1 VEKRGSDAADSHGS
15 VTRREHKVFERVPPI
30 PAAGRVSAP
39 AVPARQTAPPAPTH
53 PILKLQRSIGNR
65 AVGRLLQS
73 RASQAPLRVHPPG
86 DSYEREADRVSD
98 AVVQGNGGGRLAALS
113 SVRSVQRDDVPAP
126 ASAPDPGRLPPDAT
140 ALPSDT
146 SPSTAD
152 KLKTA
157 AQKTSDALRQTKA
170 GKQLEDEAA
179 QLGKRFVA
187 TLEGKV
193 IATAVAG
200 GVLAGLI
207 ATDSELPVQLPEIP
221 LDWIAPGLK
230 GKLTYEGKVRSPSKV
245 FLTLTFA
252 PGGGAKKPA
261 QSDSD
266 KFRAETAR
274 MAAEQERFRQ
284 GLKYVPGSPQDQDRK
299 TEREALEHWAAA
311 RLGLEKPLPP
321 PWAVGQDA
329 FARDAWK
336 ETWDNYFK
344 ARRPTLLPAPS
355 STEPSEAK
363 PTTSPVMRKETGE
376 YEQAVPRSVE
386 EVLRSPAPG
395 LEPDTRARME
405 ASLGRDFSGVR
416 VHTGPAA
423 AQSAEGIHARAYT
436 VGRDIVFGASQYAPA
451 TSEGTRLL
459 AHELTHVVQQ
469 SAADTPP
476 QSAAA
481 ASSPRF
487 AQPPGTPLETE
498 ADVAADRAAAGG
510 RVGAISAAPFGAV
523 QRKPG
528 AKAQLP
534 PDAAVHASLH
544 FLLFVPLDKKAAF
557 HAGSGELQLVAM
569 TVRAL
574 LDNDYKPG
582 MEVQVLDALRNLP
595 DGFRITPNDQAG
607 EQKGGEVINPTQWSV
622 PVSLG
627 LLNILNSMGH
637 PAKLSKEKVELLELG
652 QAGSKAFLQVQKLGL
667 PAWYSENLFLN
678 SMAMHA
684 GLLRQ
689 FAAAIKPQPAGAAPP
704 DTSAIVQQMFEA
716 LKPAALVLEA
726 IRTDGDLIDH
736 PGYREL
742 WPPPKAAPGATA
754 PPVMASVGQEPKSK
768 AGIQF
773 LTYVG
778 TQPDLRDNILGQD
791 PDEARKDRRQILD
804 RFARAL
810 GTNLFTPAVAG
821 SGDQMLADEPP
832 ASNTP
837 AYPSTLTVYP
847 TIEPP
852 IFDASIKAE
861 YAFELH
867 IQFPDIFAAFQTQH
881 YLFKLYPVP
890 KDKVVGAANKPAVDL
905 DPRKGQTFSNFDR
918 LKGRLAQDSDYNA
931 EDLHRAIHDFEQLTG
946 APGVG
951 LDTIGLNG
959 LMRYVGSTLKTLIEL
974 FTDPRSLKRL
984 RFEKEGLYIV
994 AAFAKPVSGSRA
1006 EIVRLPTAAYLPVF
1020 ARDPRVIAESRV
1032 QQALEAQSTAQDRI
1046 VEIVAKLAD
1055 KNVPHRDELLKEL
1068 SELQAQTGGVQQ
1080 LLTFQRKSLQERKTD
1095 KKNPPSAK
1103 EIEQIDARIKAID
1116 RILEVRADRGLDV
1129 GTERLM
1135 AVLVSDNG
1143 QIINLMLE
1151 VVNRTKAGETEQT
1164 WFVADATTP
1173 SGHQGKGTGKD
1184 RLEAI
1189 RLGVKQLLE
1198 KGSYGRGQVSVTVDK
1213 VVLNF
1218 RVAADSAAQ
1227 MNEALANMALL
1238 LSIAAVAAAPFTA
1251 GASLSLLIP
1260 AGVIGAIPS
1269 AYRLAERSSE
1279 HTLRFDMEAA
1289 MDVVN
1294 IVGAVVGLGAE
1305 TQLAARSLWMGRA
1318 LLVAGVGAAGTGMV
1332 LMGAQLMEQIEA
1344 LQDLP
1349 AGMRAAQ
1356 LTQILGNAMLQA
1368 GIMLGGALMAKSRV
1382 GETMRSVEERESS
1395 FAKWRD
1401 ESLDKPTREELDKH
1415 PAAKASYAEMSEV
1428 VRNLLTLC
1436 GSFCAQ
1442 IDPPP
1447 TKAQVKRIENLVD
1460 KLGSASDQRWLKG
1473 YLHENRGK
1481 AMNKALERLEKV
1493 PADKLSKVLRGM
1505 VTDPSIVVLMAFS
1518 EEFRTPAIKKA
1529 AEALMNKGTLPV
1541 EQIGGILD
1549 KVRRQ
1554 RGGNP
1559 ERMLRYLDKIGDHKP
1574 TGYEAVLRD
1583 LEIGGS
1589 LHKGAEWVLRF
1600 LCDSAGDLIAKVSKF
1615 EEEAEPGGR
1624 RWDFVIDGQRF
1635 QLKSWSRFYEDTFL
1649 RQMLEDYRQTGEFQT
1664 GVVKWV
1670 FDDTTG
1676 LGGKSDIIGIMGES
1690 LDRAAGTVDGYSR
1703 TRVERII
1710 RRLPEIVSVGLR

>member
-1 VEKRGSDAADSHGS
+1 
-15 VTRREHKVFERVPPI
+15 VFERVAPI
-30 PAAGRVSAP
+30 PATLRVAAPPAP
-39 AVPARQTAPPAPTH
+39 ARRTAPPAPTH
-53 PILKLQRSIGNR
+53 PILKLQRSIGNK
-65 AVGRLLQS
+65 AVGRLLKS
-73 RASQAPLRVHPPG
+73 RASQAQLRVHPPG
-86 DSYEREADRVSD
+86 DAYEREADRVSD
-98 AVVQGNGGGRLAALS
+98 AVVQGNAGGLLSALS
-113 SVRSVQRDDVPAP
+113 STRSIQRDDAPAP
-126 ASAPDPGRLPPDAT
+126 ASAPEPGRLPPDAT

-157 AQKTSDALRQTKA
+157 PQKTSDALRQTKA

-179 QLGKRFVA
+179 QLGKNFVS

-200 GVLAGLI
+200 GVLTSLI
-207 ATDSELPVQLPEIP
+207 AADSELPVQLPEIP

-230 GKLTYEGKVRSPSKV
+230 GKLTYEGKVRTPSKV
-245 FLTLTFA
+245 FLTLTFT
-252 PGGGAKKPA
+252 PGRGAKKPA

-274 MAAEQERFRQ
+274 LTAEQERFRQ
-284 GLKYVPGSPQDQDRK
+284 GLKYVPGSRQDQDSR

-311 RLGLEKPLPP
+311 RLGIEKPLPQ
-321 PWAVGQDA
+321 PWTIRQDT

-344 ARRPTLLPAPS
+344 ARRPTLFTAPS
-355 STEPSEAK
+355 STEPSEVK
-363 PTTSPVMRKETGE
+363 PTTSPVMRKETAE
-376 YEQAVPRSVE
+376 YESAVPQSVE
-386 EVLRSPAPG
+386 DVLRSPAPG
-395 LEPDTRARME
+395 LDPGTRTRME
-405 ASLGRDFSGVR
+405 GSLGRDFSGVR
-416 VHTGPAA
+416 IHTGPAA

-436 VGRDIVFGASQYAPA
+436 VGRNIVFGASQYAPS

-469 SAADTPP
+469 SAADTPS

-481 ASSPRF
+481 GSSPRF
-487 AQPPGTPLETE
+487 AQPPGTPLETQ
-498 ADVAADRAAAGG
+498 ADLAADRVAAGG
-510 RVGAISAAPFGAV
+510 RIGAISAAPFGVV

-528 AKAQLP
+528 PKAGLP
-534 PDAAVHASLH
+534 PDASVHASLH

-557 HAGSGELQLVAM
+557 HAGSGEQQLVAM
-569 TVRAL
+569 AVRAL

-582 MEVQVLDALRNLP
+582 MEIQVRDALKNLP
-595 DGFRITPNDQAG
+595 DGFRITPADQAG
-607 EQKGGEVINPTQWSV
+607 EQKGGEIIKPTQWSV
-622 PVSLG
+622 PISLG

-652 QAGSKAFLQVQKLGL
+652 QAGSQAFPQVQKLGL
-667 PAWYSENLFLN
+667 PAWYSEMLFLN

-684 GLLRQ
+684 SLLRQ
-689 FAAAIKPQPAGAAPP
+689 FAAATKPQPAGAPPP
-704 DTSAIVQQMFEA
+704 DTAAIVQQMFDA
-716 LKPAALVLEA
+716 LKPAAMVLEA
-726 IRTDGDLIDH
+726 IRTDGALIDH

-742 WPPPKAAPGATA
+742 WPPPKATAGATA
-754 PPVMASVGQEPKSK
+754 PPVMANVGQEPKSK

-778 TQPDLRDNILGQD
+778 TQPELRDNILGQD
-791 PDEARKDRRQILD
+791 PDEARKDRKEILD

-821 SGDQMLADEPP
+821 SGDQQLADEPP
-832 ASNTP
+832 ESNTP

-847 TIEPP
+847 AVEPP
-852 IFDASIKAE
+852 LFDASIKAE
-861 YAFELH
+861 YAFELY

-890 KDKVVGAANKPAVDL
+890 KDKVVGAANKPDDAL
-905 DPRKGQTFSNFDR
+905 DPRKGQTFGNFDR

-931 EDLHRAIHDFEQLTG
+931 EDLHRSIHDVESLTG

-951 LDTIGLNG
+951 LDGIGLNG
-959 LMRYVGSTLKTLIEL
+959 LMRYVGSTLRTLIEL

-994 AAFAKPVSGSRA
+994 AAFAKPASGGRA

-1020 ARDPRVIAESRV
+1020 ARDPRVMAESRV
-1032 QQALEAQSTAQDRI
+1032 QQALEAQTTAQDRI

-1055 KNVPHRDELLKEL
+1055 KDVPHRDELLQEL
-1068 SELQAQTGGVQQ
+1068 SDLQAQTGGVQQ
-1080 LLTFQRKSLQERKTD
+1080 LLKFQRKSLEERKTN
-1095 KKNPPSAK
+1095 KTSPPSAK
-1103 EIEQIDARIKAID
+1103 EIEQINARIKAID
-1116 RILEVRADRGLDV
+1116 TILEVRSDSGLDV

-1135 AVLVSDNG
+1135 AVLVSDSG
-1143 QIINLMLE
+1143 QIINLLLE
-1151 VVNRTKAGETEQT
+1151 AVNKTKAGETEQT
-1164 WFVADATTP
+1164 WFVADSTTP
-1173 SGHQGKGTGKD
+1173 HGHQSSGTGKN
-1184 RLEAI
+1184 RVEAI
-1189 RLGVKQLLE
+1189 RKGVKNLLE

-1213 VVLNF
+1213 AVLTF

-1227 MNEALANMALL
+1227 MNEALANVSLL
-1238 LSIAAVAAAPFTA
+1238 LSIAAVAAAPFTG

-1269 AYRLAERSSE
+1269 VYRLAERSSE
-1279 HTLRFDMEAA
+1279 HTLRFDMESA

-1305 TQLAARSLWMGRA
+1305 TQLASRSLWIGRA
-1318 LLVAGVGAAGTGMV
+1318 LLVSGVGAAGTGMV
-1332 LMGAQLMEQIEA
+1332 LMGAQLMEQIQA
-1344 LQDLP
+1344 LEDLP

-1382 GETMRSVEERESS
+1382 GETMRTVEESESS
-1395 FAKWRD
+1395 FARWRD
-1401 ESLDKPTREELDKH
+1401 ESLDQPTQEELEKH
-1415 PAAKASYAEMSEV
+1415 PAAKAAYAEMSDV

-1436 GSFCAQ
+1436 GSFCVQ
-1442 IDPPP
+1442 LDPPP
-1447 TKAQVKRIENLVD
+1447 TKPQVKRIEKIAD
-1460 KLGSASDQRWLKG
+1460 KLGNASDQRWLKG
-1473 YLHENRGK
+1473 YLHENRGR
-1481 AMNKALERLEKV
+1481 AMNKALERLEKI
-1493 PADKLSKVLRGM
+1493 PADKLSQVLRGM

-1518 EEFRTPAIKKA
+1518 EEFRTPAVKKA

-1541 EQIGGILD
+1541 ERIGAVLD

-1554 RGGNP
+1554 HAGNP
-1559 ERMLRYLDKIGDHKP
+1559 ERMLRYLDKLGDTKP
-1574 TGYEAVLRD
+1574 TGYEKVLRD

-1589 LHKGAEWVLRF
+1589 LHKGAEWVLRY

-1624 RWDFVIDGQRF
+1624 RWDFVIDGQRY

-1649 RQMLEDYRQTGEFQT
+1649 RQMLEDYRQTGEFQS
-1664 GVVKWV
+1664 GIVKWV

-1676 LGGKSDIIGIMGES
+1676 FGGKSDIIGWMGES
-1690 LDRAAGTVDGYSR
+1690 LDRAVGTVDGYSR

-1710 RRLPEIVSVGLR
+1710 RRLPEIVSVGLH